1 MKQKVTISLRQ
12 KAWQFW
18 LPKHVQVFIDSSL
31 EEPATLVD
39 SLEED
44 EGDAVDAEDDSHY
57 DPEPQTDEQVVI
69 AEPDYIG
76 KLRREQEKADEVHS
90 QLP

>member
-18 LPKHVQVFIDSSL
+18 LPKHIQVYIDSSL
-31 EEPATLVD
+31 EEPATLLD
-39 SLEED
+39 D
-44 EGDAVDAEDDSHY
+44 NQAEGDAIDAEDDSHY
-57 DPEPQTDEQVVI
+57 DPEPQIDEQVVI

-76 KLRREQEKADEVHS
+76 KLRREQEKADEVHPR
-90 QLP
+90 LP